1 MNLIIKGNVIL
12 LVILLFTANSY
23 ADGLGSLS
31 EVGKNQDEMV
41 RVLNKETKIYQ
52 AVKKAVETG
61 TIKEGQPQ
69 DSILD
74 TYGEPVIVLKEYDDI
89 EKWVYK
95 PGHATYFDSTKIYLF
110 FGADKKLKKIEVF

>member
-1 MNLIIKGNVIL
+1 MNQIIKRNVIL
-12 LVILLFTANSY
+12 LVVLLFAVNGY
-23 ADGLGSLS
+23 GDGLGSLS
-31 EVGKNQDEMV
+31 KVGKSQDAMV
-41 RVLNKETKIYQ
+41 RVLNKETKTYR

-61 TIKEGQPQ
+61 KIKEGHLQ

-74 TYGEPVIVLKEYDDI
+74 KYGEPVVVLKEYDNI